1 MHFRTPQ
8 TMKRKITMKN
18 IALTLASLLGFAAL
32 PAFAQDLPEIADT
45 DSNGIWSLTE
55 MQAAYPDLTEDV
67 FLTLDT
73 SKDGGIDT
81 AELTAAVAAGTLV
94 TK

>member
-1 MHFRTPQ
+1 
-8 TMKRKITMKN
+8 MKN
-18 IALTLASLLGFAAL
+18 IALTLATLLGLTAV
-32 PAFAQDLPEIADT
+32 PAVAQDLPEIADA

-55 MQAAYPDLTEDV
+55 MQTAYPDLTEEV

-73 SKDGGIDT
+73 NKDGGVDM

-94 TK
+94 AKEG

>member
-1 MHFRTPQ
+1 
-8 TMKRKITMKN
+8 MKH
-18 IALTLASLLGFAAL
+18 IALTLATLLGLSAV
-32 PAFAQDLPEIADT
+32 PAIAQDLPEIADT

-55 MQAAYPDLTEDV
+55 MQTAYPDLTEEV

-73 SKDGGIDT
+73 NKDGGIDT

-94 TK
+94 AKEG

>member
-1 MHFRTPQ
+1 
-8 TMKRKITMKN
+8 MKN
-18 IALTLASLLGFAAL
+18 IALTLAALLGLSGL
-32 PAFAQDLPEIADT
+32 PAMAQDLPEIADT

-55 MQAAYPDLTEDV
+55 LQTAYPDLTEEV
-67 FLTLDT
+67 LLTLDAN
-73 SKDGGIDT
+73 KDGGLDT